1 MQQLIYVLGI
11 AVTGLLAILYKQRK
25 TAQAHRAMGDAEG
38 YNRANAECKKQM
50 AQQSKIYNEV
60 IKGLN
65 EYIKSIDKPDDMSN
79 IHLGGVSDKPD

>member
-1 MQQLIYVLGI
+1 MTELIWILGI
-11 AVTGLLAILYKQRK
+11 ACAGLFGVIIKLWANNMAYK
-25 TAQAHRAMGDAEG
+25 AQGKAEG
-38 YNRANAECKKQM
+38 KEETMAECKKQM

-79 IHLGGVSDKPD
+79 IYLGGVSDKPD